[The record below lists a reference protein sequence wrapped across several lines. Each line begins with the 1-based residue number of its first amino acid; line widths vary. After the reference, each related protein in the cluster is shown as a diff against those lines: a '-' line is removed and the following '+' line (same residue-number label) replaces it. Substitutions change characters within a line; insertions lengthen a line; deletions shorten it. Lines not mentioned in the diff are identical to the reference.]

1 MKKPP
6 IPGANSTPCR
16 QAVESGAPKDVVDV
30 DFNCVSDEEEAPSGF
45 EFTHPGPSTQRD
57 PDDLYADA
65 EQFLLVL
72 GHDYRQSWFRTITP
86 KKGANLVRNGGDTQF
101 FAYDRLLAENQAGA
115 NVYLIT
121 GFANTASGI
130 SPRTGKPTGCVVDS
144 DITHCTSFFVE
155 WDDRPMEWQ
164 VNAWRELGLPEP
176 SLMVETGGKS
186 VHAYWRLT
194 EPITPDVWKPIQKR
208 LIAHCGS
215 DPKCSNPS
223 RLMRMPG
230 FAYVDKETGQVTP
243 NKSQLIHVSKA
254 QYTLEQIEEL
264 LPAQQPEL
272 PPPVKKSLVKNPP
285 KDWKPRCLE
294 EIKAA
299 CRFIPER
306 ISGQP
311 ASSPHHYEPQ
321 RRALC
326 GCAAALADA
335 GVDDPEQMAL
345 DLLGDRW
352 TSLAEAEQVLSSSDT
367 RAAGSF
373 WALAKEGGYDLT
385 RKRPQPTKSPLKSKE
400 RPGFRKLGHN
410 KAMRCFQRV
419 VEIQATRERNGIR
432 RQVYL
437 GHAAKALKLTIKAD
451 TIAQMVLQAKDQSQ
465 GNSFQPLTAA
475 DRAKLAP
482 IDVTWVLPGLVP
494 AKDLTIIGGRPKV
507 GKTRLAVAVTQAIR
521 NQQGL
526 FDYFAADSIPPVV
539 LITDD
544 QSDGDTKVML
554 DRVGLWEDDGLIWS
568 RNFRLIERDLD
579 RLLETIQ
586 NNPGA
591 VVVIDSLRSTGRSLR
606 YGENDAEIGAII
618 YDLKQVVTD
627 NGGTLVLIHHCN
639 KASDLVGTE
648 ALSGHN
654 AIAGA
659 ANTVLTLHYCPDAK
673 GNPAKDIEQRR
684 LFREARSGQGLDIV
698 ISPTAGTGSFH
709 KVMPFSEWQA
719 QMEES
724 KKEKH
729 ENETDR
735 SVLDFFHGHSA
746 EGDTQEFTRKD
757 VVEGL
762 NFHWG
767 LGNGKD
773 AKRISNAL
781 ERLCEGG
788 DLSFVVR
795 KGSQKFYS
803 LIA

>member
-1 MKKPP
+1 M
-6 IPGANSTPCR
+6 
-16 QAVESGAPKDVVDV
+16 ESGAPKDVVDV
-30 DFNCVSDEEEAPSGF
+30 NFTRVSEAEATQTLF
-45 EFTHPGPSTQRD
+45 EFTPPGPSTQRD
-57 PDDLYADA
+57 PDELYEDA
-65 EQFLLVL
+65 EQFLLFL
-72 GHDYRQSWFRTITP
+72 GHDYLHSWFRTLSPTG
-86 KKGANLVRNGGDTQF
+86 KGGSIPNKARHGADVQGLDYRE
-101 FAYDRLLAENQAGA
+101 LLKENQAGA

-121 GFANTASGI
+121 GRADHASGN
-130 SPRTGKPTGCVVDS
+130 GGCVLDA

-164 VNAWRELGLPEP
+164 VNAWQELGLPEP

-186 VHAYWRLT
+186 VHAYWRLSAS
-194 EPITPDVWKPIQKR
+194 ITPDFWRPIQKR

-230 FAYVDKETGQVTP
+230 FAYVDKKTAQVTP
-243 NKSQLIHVSKA
+243 NKAQLIHVSEA
-254 QYTLEQIEEL
+254 QYTLDQIEDC
-264 LPAQQPEL
+264 LPEPQPEL
-272 PPPVKKSLVKNPP
+272 PPQVKKSLVKNPP
-285 KDWKPRCLE
+285 QDWRPRSLA
-294 EIKAA
+294 EIEAA

-321 RRALC
+321 RHALC
-326 GCAAALADA
+326 GCAAALEDA
-335 GVDDPEQMAL
+335 GVDDPKQMAL
-345 DLLGDRW
+345 DFLGDRW
-352 TSLAEAEQVLSSSDT
+352 PSCAEAEQVLNSSST

-373 WALAKEGGYDLT
+373 WALAKAGGYVLT
-385 RKRPQPTKSPLKSKE
+385 RKRTQPTNRPSKSKE

-437 GHAAKALKLTIKAD
+437 GHAAKALKLTIKPD

-482 IDVTWVLPGLVP
+482 IDVTWVLPGLIP

-521 NQQGL
+521 KQMGL
-526 FDYFAADSIPPVV
+526 FDCFAADGIPPVV

-568 RNFRLIERDLD
+568 RNFRLTEPDLD

-586 NNPGA
+586 SNPGA

-639 KASDLVGTE
+639 KAADLVGTE

-673 GNPAKDIEQRR
+673 GNPNKDIEQRR

-698 ISPTAGTGSFH
+698 ISPTSGTGSFH
-709 KVMPFSEWQA
+709 KLMPFSEWQA
-719 QMEES
+719 VMEDS
-724 KKEKH
+724 KKEKR

-735 SVLDFFHGHSA
+735 SVLDFFHAYSP
-746 EGDTQEFTRKD
+746 EGDSKEFTRKD

-762 NFHWG
+762 NFRWG

-788 DLSFVVR
+788 ELSVVVG

-803 LIA
+803 LIT